1 MTDAD
6 LVRQAQQGD
15 AAAYGELVR
24 RWSARIL
31 GFCHAKVGRSPAEDL
46 AQETLLRGFR
56 ALATLADP
64 ERFGAWLRGIA
75 VRVCLD
81 WLKAK
86 GRRDARFQSLDGDG
100 ELNDFADGGV
110 RSPGDEAEYR
120 DDLDQLM
127 REVERLPEEYREV
140 LMIYYYD
147 EPTYAQLAE
156 MLEVSTATIN
166 SRLTKARKLLRE
178 RLSGVK
184 P

>member
-6 LVRQAQQGD
+6 LVRQAQQGNT
-15 AAAYGELVR
+15 ASYGELVR
-24 RWSARIL
+24 RWSARIV
-31 GFCHAKVGRSPAEDL
+31 GFCHAKVGPTPAEDL

-56 ALATLADP
+56 ALSTLTDP

-75 VRVCLD
+75 TRVCLD

-86 GRRDARFQSLDGDG
+86 VRHDTRFESPDGDG
-100 ELNDFADGGV
+100 GLESFVADPALP
-110 RSPGDEAEYR
+110 PGDAAEAQ
-120 DDLDQLM
+120 DDLAQLM
-127 REVERLPEEYREV
+127 REVQRLPEEYREV

-156 MLEVSTATIN
+156 MLEVSPATIN
-166 SRLTKARKLLRE
+166 ARLTKARQLLRQ
-178 RLSGVK
+178 RLSGVR

>member
-1 MTDAD
+1 MSDTD

-31 GFCHAKVGRSPAEDL
+31 GFCHAKVGRAAAEDL

-56 ALATLADP
+56 ALPTLADP

-86 GRRDARFQSLDGDG
+86 GRRDARFHSLGDDG
-100 ELNDFADGGV
+100 ELCDLAIDG
-110 RSPGDEAEYR
+110 RRTPGEEVEYR
-120 DDLDQLM
+120 DDLSHLM
-127 REVERLPEEYREV
+127 REVERLPEDYREV

-147 EPTYAQLAE
+147 EPTYAQLAW

-166 SRLTKARKLLRE
+166 ARLTKARKLLRE

-184 P
+184 R